1 MKRTFIITALTF
13 IALTAQAQLFT
24 IGPKIGLSSS
34 KIRVVDD
41 VNAITSGD
49 SEVGFHAGLFA
60 RVSILGFY
68 IQPEAMFTSASGS
81 IVIPSTLTNQ
91 SVESVQELT
100 YNKIDVPVMIGA
112 KIGPLFRVNLGPVF
126 SFILSDDVRSGGAL
140 DEVMQDYNEANV
152 GYQIGV
158 GVDISKITV
167 DLRYENNL
175 SALGENVTIPG
186 LPEGSNTFPTDMR
199 NRLIQLT
206 VGYKLL

>member
-1 MKRTFIITALTF
+1 MKRTLIVTAITF
-13 IALTAQAQLFT
+13 IAFTAQAQLFT

-60 RVSILGFY
+60 RVSVLGFY
-68 IQPEAMFTSASGS
+68 VQPEAMFTSASGS
-81 IVIPSTLTNQ
+81 IVIPPSISAQ

-100 YNKIDVPVMIGA
+100 YNKIDVPVMLGA

-126 SFILSDDVRSGGAL
+126 SFILSDDIRSGGAL
-140 DEVMQDYNEANV
+140 EEVIQDYNQANV

-158 GVDISKITV
+158 GLDISKFTV

-175 SALGENVTIPG
+175 SALGESVTIPG
-186 LPEGSNTFPTDMR
+186 TNETFSTDMR

-206 VGYKLL
+206 LGYKLL